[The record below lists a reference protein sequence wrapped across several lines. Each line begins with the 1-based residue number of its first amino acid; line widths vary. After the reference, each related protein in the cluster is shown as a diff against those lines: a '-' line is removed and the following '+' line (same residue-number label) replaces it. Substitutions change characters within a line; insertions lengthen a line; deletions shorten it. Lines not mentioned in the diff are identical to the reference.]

1 MLYDSLWNI
10 LIKFKGGGLGNL
22 PHWRDKIR
30 TRASKF
36 LQLRHNEFVAVPLK
50 KPDDA
55 GYPKCPVCV
64 FTDVPVDT
72 PLLKVYD
79 YGPFGARFFGTP
91 FCPVSPLFLGGL
103 RCQCERYCKTTC
115 PCPSERMSDTI
126 GRERHAQVILNQGID
141 ANILI

>member
-1 MLYDSLWNI
+1 MLYDSLLNL

-79 YGPFGARFFGTP
+79 YGPFGARFFCAR
-91 FCPVSPLFLGGL
+91 FCRGWTRAAALNTRPGQSAAEHWLGKQELWAATLEGMG
-103 RCQCERYCKTTC
+103 C
-115 PCPSERMSDTI
+115 PI
-126 GRERHAQVILNQGID
+126 G
-141 ANILI
+141 

>member
-1 MLYDSLWNI
+1 VLYDYLLNS

-91 FCPVSPLFLGGL
+91 FCSFLLPFLSAISRRFTLPV
-103 RCQCERYCKTTC
+103 
-115 PCPSERMSDTI
+115 
-126 GRERHAQVILNQGID
+126 
-141 ANILI
+141 